1 MAKSIKIGSD
11 YFDMTEFPQNQTTN
25 IIVEMYDYSH
35 YEILFV
41 RDISDM
47 VVDYSYDCTSDDNIH
62 QTASLTLHV
71 ETDDQMWF
79 MKRENKMREWVDE
92 ASGTL
97 RSVSWS
103 KYCYHLVKTYI
114 NDDDPNRELFKIDL
128 GYFIP
133 TSDDYSYSPT
143 DGTIN
148 ISLSGLS
155 ALLTK
160 EKGGSVVTYTETKL
174 VPVLDTEH
182 TSENTANNN
191 TNNNSSNN
199 ENTSEN
205 DNSSTNT
212 TTNQVYKWV
221 KMTLPVTL
229 SIAEGL
235 SIDGDLI
242 YNMAM
247 GAAAQDV
254 TFMNYTAPI
263 PLKWGKVGDGQK
275 LWQLPYDLDFDN
287 DIGRADELQQLM
299 DMAFEGATFWVD
311 EDRVLNMSSKPTKRD
326 GIELYWREYGNL
338 FLSDGSSYN
347 DDGYYNITEVY
358 GKDNN
363 YYAICDWSDLDGG
376 ITHFARK
383 QVISDDTLQTNE
395 ECYARARW
403 ETYKARYGHQT
414 WTVTIAD
421 RYISK
426 FNKPSKIVGKRVEY
440 TTVDGDTN
448 LFFLNKLSYSGN
460 KWTMELSLFRP
471 LYETD
476 MKQYAVQL
484 HTPQIYAHE
493 IIDNKYIRL
502 YVTGEDIENA
512 VVKIYATDPYGVDG
526 ASAGFRTESCL
537 VADNGVDKY
546 VDIEIKGNGTY
557 KFDAALYSPNYLD
570 SGLTSQW
577 YTVTI
582 DLPVPVRPD
591 TNPYPHP
598 IFDEGGHE
606 PYLLDGHMR
615 VLTDGNG
622 NALTI

>member
-1 MAKSIKIGSD
+1 MAKSIKIGSN
-11 YFDMTEFPQNQTTN
+11 YFDMTEFPHPKTSN
-25 IIVEMYDYSH
+25 IIVEMYEYSH
-35 YEILFV
+35 YDIKFI
-41 RDISDM
+41 RDISNM

-62 QTASLTLHV
+62 QTANLTLHV

-79 MKRENKMREWVDE
+79 MKRENKMREWIAED
-92 ASGTL
+92 SNYTL
-97 RSVSWS
+97 RSTSWT
-103 KYCYHLVKTYI
+103 KICYHLVKTYI

-128 GYFIP
+128 GYFVP

-143 DGTIN
+143 DGTLS

-160 EKGGSVVTYTETKL
+160 EKGGSVVAYTETKTTID
-174 VPVLDTEH
+174 PETHEKTEL
-182 TSENTANNN
+182 
-191 TNNNSSNN
+191 
-199 ENTSEN
+199 
-205 DNSSTNT
+205 
-212 TTNQVYKWV
+212 
-221 KMTLPVTL
+221 TLPVTL
-229 SIAEGL
+229 SISEGL

-247 GAAAQDV
+247 GAASQDI

-263 PLKWGKVGDGQK
+263 PLKWGQIGDGQK

-311 EDRVLNMSSKPTKRD
+311 EDRVLNMSSKPTTR
-326 GIELYWREYGNL
+326 GGCELFWSEYGNL
-338 FLSDGSSYN
+338 FLSESSSYN

-363 YYAICDWSDLDGG
+363 CYAICDWSNLDGG
-376 ITHFARK
+376 TTHYARK

-395 ECYARARW
+395 ECMARARW
-403 ETYKARYGHQT
+403 ETYKSRYGHQT

-421 RYISK
+421 RYIKK

-448 LFFLNKLSYSGN
+448 LFFLNKLSYSSN

-476 MKQYAVQL
+476 MRQYAMQL
-484 HTPQIYAHE
+484 HTPEIYSHE
-493 IIDNKYIRL
+493 IIDNKYLRL
-502 YVTGEDIENA
+502 YVTGEDIESA
-512 VVKIYATDPYGVDG
+512 IVKIYATDPYGVDG
-526 ASAGFRTESCL
+526 TSAGFRKESCL

-557 KFDAALYSPNYLD
+557 KFDAALYSPYYLD
-570 SGLTSQW
+570 SGETSQW

-582 DLPVPVRPD
+582 NLPVPVRPD

>member
-1 MAKSIKIGSD
+1 MSIGND
-11 YFDMTEFPQNQTTN
+11 YFKYTEFPQSQTTN
-25 IIVEMYDYSH
+25 IIVEMYEYSH
-35 YEILFV
+35 YDIRFF
-41 RDISDM
+41 RDISNM

-62 QTASLTLHV
+62 QTASITLHV
-71 ETDDQMWF
+71 ETNDQNWF

-92 ASGTL
+92 ASGNL
-97 RSVSWS
+97 CSISWT
-103 KYCYHLVKTYI
+103 KICYHLVKTYI

-128 GYFIP
+128 GYFVP

-143 DGTIN
+143 DGTLTIA
-148 ISLSGLS
+148 LSGLS

-160 EKGGSVVTYTETKL
+160 EKGGSVVAYTETKTTID
-174 VPVLDTEH
+174 PETHKRTEL
-182 TSENTANNN
+182 
-191 TNNNSSNN
+191 
-199 ENTSEN
+199 
-205 DNSSTNT
+205 
-212 TTNQVYKWV
+212 
-221 KMTLPVTL
+221 TLPVTL

-242 YNMAM
+242 YNMVM

-263 PLKWGKVGDGQK
+263 PLKWGQVGNGQK
-275 LWQLPYDLDFDN
+275 LWELPYDLDFDA

-311 EDRVLNMSSKPTKRD
+311 EDRVLNMSSKPTTR
-326 GIELYWREYGNL
+326 GLVELYWREYGKL
-338 FLSDGSSYN
+338 FLSESSSYN

-363 YYAICDWSDLDGG
+363 CYAICDWSNLDGG
-376 ITHFARK
+376 TTHFARK
-383 QVISDDTLQTNE
+383 QIISDDTLQTNE

-414 WTVTIAD
+414 WTVTIQD
-421 RYISK
+421 KYISK

-448 LFFLNKLSYSGN
+448 LFFLNKLSYSSN

-476 MKQYAVQL
+476 LRQYDMQL
-484 HTPQIYAHE
+484 HTPEIYKHE

-502 YVTGEDIENA
+502 YVTGDDIENA
-512 VVKIYATDPYGVDG
+512 LVKIYATDPYGVNG
-526 ASAGFRTESCL
+526 ASAGFRAESCL

-557 KFDAALYSPNYLD
+557 KFDAALYSPYYLD
-570 SGLTSQW
+570 SGLTSAW
-577 YTVTI
+577 YTVTV
-582 DLPVPVRPD
+582 DLPVPERPD

-598 IFDEGGHE
+598 IFDKGGHE

>member
-1 MAKSIKIGSD
+1 MSYLDLVK
-11 YFDMTEFPQNQTTN
+11 FPQSQTAN
-25 IIVEMYDYSH
+25 IIVEMYEYSH
-35 YEILFV
+35 YDVYFL
-41 RDISDM
+41 RDISHM

-71 ETDDQMWF
+71 ETDDQNWF
-79 MKRENKMREWVDE
+79 MKRENKMREWVDGK
-92 ASGTL
+92 SGNIQ
-97 RSVSWS
+97 SVSWT
-103 KYCYHLVKTYI
+103 KICYHLVKTYI
-114 NDDDPNRELFKIDL
+114 NDDDPNRGLFKIDL
-128 GYFIP
+128 GYFVP

-143 DGTIN
+143 EGTIS

-160 EKGGSVVTYTETKL
+160 EKGGSVVTHTETKITIDPETHEK
-174 VPVLDTEH
+174 VE
-182 TSENTANNN
+182 
-191 TNNNSSNN
+191 
-199 ENTSEN
+199 
-205 DNSSTNT
+205 
-212 TTNQVYKWV
+212 
-221 KMTLPVTL
+221 MTLPVVL

-242 YNMAM
+242 YNMVM

-254 TFMNYTAPI
+254 TYMNYTAPI
-263 PLKWGKVGDGQK
+263 PLKWGQTGDGQK
-275 LWQLPYDLDFDN
+275 LWYLPYDLEFDA

-311 EDRVLNMSSKPTKRD
+311 EDRVLNMSSKPTKR
-326 GIELYWREYGNL
+326 GGCELYWRDYGAL
-338 FLSDGSSYN
+338 FLSESSSYN

-363 YYAICDWSDLDGG
+363 YYAKCDWSNLDGG

-383 QVISDDTLQTNE
+383 QIISDDTLQSNE

-414 WTVTIAD
+414 WTVTID
-421 RYISK
+421 DKYIKK
-426 FNKPSKIVGKRVEY
+426 FDKPSKIVGQRVEY

-471 LYETD
+471 LYEVEIEKYEGD
-476 MKQYAVQL
+476 DLPEWKRYENQL
-484 HTPQIYAHE
+484 LQPQIYKHE

-502 YVTGEDIENA
+502 YVTSSDISKA
-512 VVKIYATDPYGVDG
+512 DIIKIYDSSGFKG
-526 ASAGFRTESCL
+526 EGNASDR
-537 VADNGVDKY
+537 Y
-546 VDIEIKGNGTY
+546 VDIKIKGNGTY

-577 YTVTI
+577 YTVAI
-582 DLPVPVRPD
+582 NLPVPEKP

-598 IFDEGGHE
+598 IVDKGGHQ
-606 PYLLDGHMR
+606 PYLLDGRMR
-615 VLTDGNG
+615 VLTDKDG

>member
-1 MAKSIKIGSD
+1 MSKDINIGSN
-11 YFDMTEFPQNQTTN
+11 YFDMTEFPQSQTTN
-25 IIVEMYDYSH
+25 IIVEMYEYSH
-35 YEILFV
+35 YDVKFI
-41 RDISDM
+41 RDISNM
-47 VVDYSYDCTSDDNIH
+47 VIDYSYDCTSDDNIH

-71 ETDDQMWF
+71 ETDNQTWF

-92 ASGTL
+92 ISGNL
-97 RSVSWS
+97 CSVSWT
-103 KYCYHLVKTYI
+103 KFCYHLVKTYI

-128 GYFIP
+128 GYFVP
-133 TSDDYSYSPT
+133 MSDDYSYSPT
-143 DGTIN
+143 DGTIS

-160 EKGGSVVTYTETKL
+160 EKGGGVVAHTETT
-174 VPVLDTEH
+174 VTMNPETHEW
-182 TSENTANNN
+182 E
-191 TNNNSSNN
+191 
-199 ENTSEN
+199 E
-205 DNSSTNT
+205 
-212 TTNQVYKWV
+212 
-221 KMTLPVTL
+221 MTLPVTL

-242 YNMAM
+242 YHMAM
-247 GAAAQDV
+247 GAAAQDI

-263 PLKWGKVGDGQK
+263 PLRWGQMGDGQK

-311 EDRVLNMSSKPTKRD
+311 EDRVLNMSSKPTIR
-326 GIELYWREYGNL
+326 GGVELFWREYGNL
-338 FLSDGSSYN
+338 FLSESSSYN

-363 YYAICDWSDLDGG
+363 CYAICDWAHLDGG
-376 ITHFARK
+376 TTHFARK
-383 QVISDDTLQTNE
+383 QIISDDTLQTNE

-421 RYISK
+421 RYIKK
-426 FNKPSKIVGKRVEY
+426 FNKPSKIVGKRIEY

-448 LFFLNKLSYSGN
+448 LFFLNKLSYSSN

-476 MKQYAVQL
+476 LRQYENQL
-484 HTPQIYAHE
+484 HIPKIYKHE
-493 IIDNKYIRL
+493 IVDNKYIRL

-512 VVKIYATDPYGVDG
+512 IAKIYT
-526 ASAGFRTESCL
+526 SSSGFKAESCI
-537 VADNGVDKY
+537 VAENGIDKF
-546 VDIEIKGNGTY
+546 VDIEIETNGLY
-557 KFDAALYSPNYLD
+557 RFNAALYSPHYLD

-577 YTVTI
+577 YEVTI

-615 VLTDGNG
+615 ALTDGNG

>member
-1 MAKSIKIGSD
+1 MSIGND
-11 YFDMTEFPQNQTTN
+11 YFKYTEFPQSQTTN
-25 IIVEMYDYSH
+25 IIVEMYEYSH
-35 YEILFV
+35 YDVRFF
-41 RDISDM
+41 RDISNM

-62 QTASLTLHV
+62 QTASITLHV
-71 ETDDQMWF
+71 ETNDQNWF

-92 ASGTL
+92 ASGNL
-97 RSVSWS
+97 CSISWT
-103 KYCYHLVKTYI
+103 KICYHLVKTYI

-128 GYFIP
+128 GYFVP
-133 TSDDYSYSPT
+133 TSDDYSYSST
-143 DGTIN
+143 DGTLTIA
-148 ISLSGLS
+148 LSGLS

-160 EKGGSVVTYTETKL
+160 EKGGSVVAYTETKTTID
-174 VPVLDTEH
+174 PETHKRTEL
-182 TSENTANNN
+182 
-191 TNNNSSNN
+191 
-199 ENTSEN
+199 
-205 DNSSTNT
+205 
-212 TTNQVYKWV
+212 
-221 KMTLPVTL
+221 TLPVTL

-242 YNMAM
+242 YNMVM

-263 PLKWGKVGDGQK
+263 PLKWGQVGDGQK
-275 LWQLPYDLDFDN
+275 LWELPYDLDFDA
-287 DIGRADELQQLM
+287 DVGRADELQQLM

-311 EDRVLNMSSKPTKRD
+311 EDRVLNMSSKPTTR
-326 GIELYWREYGNL
+326 GLVELYWREYGKL
-338 FLSDGSSYN
+338 FLSESSSYN

-363 YYAICDWSDLDGG
+363 SYAICDWSNLDGG
-376 ITHFARK
+376 TTHFARK
-383 QVISDDTLQTNE
+383 QIISDDTLQTNE

-414 WTVTIAD
+414 WTVTIED
-421 RYISK
+421 KYISK
-426 FNKPSKIVGKRVEY
+426 FNKPSKLVGKRVEY

-448 LFFLNKLSYSGN
+448 LFFLNKLSYSSN

-476 MKQYAVQL
+476 LRQYDMQL
-484 HTPQIYAHE
+484 HTPEIYKHE

-502 YVTGEDIENA
+502 YVTGDDIENA
-512 VVKIYATDPYGVDG
+512 IVKIYATDPYGVNG
-526 ASAGFRTESCL
+526 ASAGFRAESCL
-537 VADNGVDKY
+537 VAENGVDKY

-557 KFDAALYSPNYLD
+557 KFDAALYSPYYLD
-570 SGLTSQW
+570 SGLTSAW

-582 DLPVPVRPD
+582 DLPVPERPD

-598 IFDEGGHE
+598 IFDEGGHK
-606 PYLLDGHMR
+606 PYLLDGRMR

>member
-11 YFDMTEFPQNQTTN
+11 YFNMTEFPQAQTTN
-25 IIVEMYDYSH
+25 IIVELYEYSH
-35 YEILFV
+35 YDIKFV
-41 RDISDM
+41 RDISKM

-62 QTASLTLHV
+62 QTANLTLHV
-71 ETDDQMWF
+71 ETDDQNWF

-92 ASGTL
+92 SSGNL
-97 RSVSWS
+97 RSTSWT
-103 KYCYHLVKTYI
+103 KICYHLVKTYT
-114 NDDDPNRELFKIDL
+114 NDNTGEVNKLEL
-128 GYFIP
+128 GYFVP

-143 DGTIN
+143 DGTLS

-160 EKGGSVVTYTETKL
+160 EKGGGVVTHTETT
-174 VPVLDTEH
+174 VTMNPETHE
-182 TSENTANNN
+182 
-191 TNNNSSNN
+191 
-199 ENTSEN
+199 
-205 DNSSTNT
+205 
-212 TTNQVYKWV
+212 WV
-221 KMTLPVTL
+221 EMTLPVAL
-229 SIAEGL
+229 SISEGL
-235 SIDGDLI
+235 TIDGDLI
-242 YNMAM
+242 YNIAM
-247 GAAAQDV
+247 GAASQDI

-263 PLKWGKVGDGQK
+263 PLKWGQMGDGQK

-299 DMAFEGATFWVD
+299 DMSFEGGTFWVD
-311 EDRVLNMSSKPTKRD
+311 EDRVLNMSSKPTTR
-326 GIELYWREYGNL
+326 GGVELFWREYGNL
-338 FLSDGSSYN
+338 FLSENSSYN

-363 YYAICDWSDLDGG
+363 CYAICDWSHFDGG
-376 ITHFARK
+376 TTHYARK
-383 QVISDDTLQTNE
+383 QVISDDTLQSNE
-395 ECYARARW
+395 ECMARARW

-421 RYISK
+421 RYIKK
-426 FNKPSKIVGKRVEY
+426 FNKPSKIVGKRIEY

-484 HTPQIYAHE
+484 HTPEIYNHE
-493 IIDNKYIRL
+493 IIQNKYIRL

-512 VVKIYATDPYGVDG
+512 LVKIYATDPYDVNG

-582 DLPVPVRPD
+582 DLPVPVKPD
-591 TNPYPHP
+591 LNPYPHP

-606 PYLLDGHMR
+606 PYLLDGRMR

>member
-11 YFDMTEFPQNQTTN
+11 YFNMTEFPQAQTTN
-25 IIVEMYDYSH
+25 IIVELYEYSH
-35 YEILFV
+35 YDIKFI
-41 RDISDM
+41 RDISKM
-47 VVDYSYDCTSDDNIH
+47 IVDYSYDCTSDDNIH

-71 ETDDQMWF
+71 ETDDQNWF

-92 ASGTL
+92 SSGNL
-97 RSVSWS
+97 RSTSWT
-103 KYCYHLVKTYI
+103 KICYHLVKTYT
-114 NDDDPNRELFKIDL
+114 NNNTGEFKKLEL
-128 GYFIP
+128 GYFVP

-143 DGTIN
+143 DGTIS

-160 EKGGSVVTYTETKL
+160 EKGGGVVTYTETKITID
-174 VPVLDTEH
+174 PETHE
-182 TSENTANNN
+182 
-191 TNNNSSNN
+191 
-199 ENTSEN
+199 
-205 DNSSTNT
+205 
-212 TTNQVYKWV
+212 QVE
-221 KMTLPVTL
+221 MTLPVTL

-247 GAAAQDV
+247 GAASQDI
-254 TFMNYTAPI
+254 TYMNYTAPI
-263 PLKWGKVGDGQK
+263 PLKWGQTGDGQK
-275 LWQLPYDLDFDN
+275 LWQLPYDLEFDN

-311 EDRVLNMSSKPTKRD
+311 EDRVLNMSSKPTTR
-326 GIELYWREYGNL
+326 GGVELYWREYGNL
-338 FLSDGSSYN
+338 FLSESSSYS
-347 DDGYYNITEVY
+347 DDNYYNITEVY

-363 YYAICDWSDLDGG
+363 CYAICDWSNLDGG

-383 QVISDDTLQTNE
+383 QIISDDTLQTNE

-448 LFFLNKLSYSGN
+448 LFFLNKLSYSSN

-484 HTPQIYAHE
+484 HTPKIYNHE
-493 IIDNKYIRL
+493 IIQNKYIRL

-577 YTVTI
+577 YTVAI

-591 TNPYPHP
+591 LNPYPHP

-606 PYLLDGHMR
+606 PYLLDGRMR
-615 VLTDGNG
+615 VLTDKDG

>member
-11 YFDMTEFPQNQTTN
+11 YFDMTEFPQAQTSN
-25 IIVEMYDYSH
+25 IIVELYEYSH
-35 YEILFV
+35 YDIKFI
-41 RDISDM
+41 RDISKM

-71 ETDDQMWF
+71 ETDDQNWF

-92 ASGTL
+92 TSGNL
-97 RSVSWS
+97 RSISWT
-103 KYCYHLVKTYI
+103 KICYHLVKTYT
-114 NDDDPNRELFKIDL
+114 NNNTGEFKKLEL
-128 GYFIP
+128 GYFVP

-143 DGTIN
+143 DGTIS

-160 EKGGSVVTYTETKL
+160 EKGGGVVTYTETK
-174 VPVLDTEH
+174 
-182 TSENTANNN
+182 
-191 TNNNSSNN
+191 
-199 ENTSEN
+199 
-205 DNSSTNT
+205 T
-212 TTNQVYKWV
+212 TIDPETHERVE
-221 KMTLPVTL
+221 MTLPVTL

-247 GAAAQDV
+247 GAASQDI
-254 TFMNYTAPI
+254 TYMNYTAPI
-263 PLKWGKVGDGQK
+263 PLKWGQTGDGQK

-311 EDRVLNMSSKPTKRD
+311 EDRVLNMSSKPTTR
-326 GIELYWREYGNL
+326 GGVELYWREYGNL
-338 FLSDGSSYN
+338 FLSESSSYN
-347 DDGYYNITEVY
+347 DDGYYNIAEVY

-363 YYAICDWSDLDGG
+363 YYAICDWSHLDGG
-376 ITHFARK
+376 TTHYARK
-383 QVISDDTLQTNE
+383 QIIYDNTLQSNE

-403 ETYKARYGHQT
+403 ECYKSRYGHQT
-414 WTVTIAD
+414 WTVTIDD

-526 ASAGFRTESCL
+526 ASSGFRTESCL
-537 VADNGVDKY
+537 VADDGVDKY

-557 KFDAALYSPNYLD
+557 KFDAALYSPYYLD
-570 SGLTSQW
+570 SGETSAW

-606 PYLLDGHMR
+606 PYLLDGRMR

>member
-1 MAKSIKIGSD
+1 MSIGND
-11 YFDMTEFPQNQTTN
+11 YFKYTEFPQSQTTN
-25 IIVEMYDYSH
+25 IIVEMYEYSH
-35 YEILFV
+35 YDVRFF
-41 RDISDM
+41 RDISNM

-62 QTASLTLHV
+62 QTASITLHV
-71 ETDDQMWF
+71 ETNDQNWF

-92 ASGTL
+92 ASGNL
-97 RSVSWS
+97 CSISWT
-103 KYCYHLVKTYI
+103 KICYHLVKTYI

-128 GYFIP
+128 GYFVP

-143 DGTIN
+143 DGTLTIA
-148 ISLSGLS
+148 LSGLS

-160 EKGGSVVTYTETKL
+160 EKGGGVVAYTETKTTID
-174 VPVLDTEH
+174 PETHKRTEL
-182 TSENTANNN
+182 
-191 TNNNSSNN
+191 
-199 ENTSEN
+199 
-205 DNSSTNT
+205 
-212 TTNQVYKWV
+212 
-221 KMTLPVTL
+221 TLPVTL

-242 YNMAM
+242 YNMVM
-247 GAAAQDV
+247 GAAAQEV

-263 PLKWGKVGDGQK
+263 PLKWGQVGNGQK
-275 LWQLPYDLDFDN
+275 LWELPYDLDFDA

-311 EDRVLNMSSKPTKRD
+311 EDRVLNMSSKPTTR
-326 GIELYWREYGNL
+326 GLVELYWREYGKL
-338 FLSDGSSYN
+338 FLSENSSYN

-363 YYAICDWSDLDGG
+363 CYAICDWSNLDGG
-376 ITHFARK
+376 TTHFARK
-383 QVISDDTLQTNE
+383 QIISDDTLQTNE

-421 RYISK
+421 RYIPK

-448 LFFLNKLSYSGN
+448 LFFLNKLSYSSN

-476 MKQYAVQL
+476 LRQYDMQL
-484 HTPQIYAHE
+484 HTPEIYKHE

-502 YVTGEDIENA
+502 YVTGDDIENA
-512 VVKIYATDPYGVDG
+512 IVKIYATDPYGVNG
-526 ASAGFRTESCL
+526 ASAGFRAESCL
-537 VADNGVDKY
+537 VAENGVDKY

-557 KFDAALYSPNYLD
+557 KFDAALYSPYYLD
-570 SGLTSQW
+570 SGLTSAW

-582 DLPVPVRPD
+582 DLPVPERPD

-598 IFDEGGHE
+598 IFDEGGHK

>member
-1 MAKSIKIGSD
+1 MSIGND
-11 YFDMTEFPQNQTTN
+11 YFKYTEFPQSQTTN
-25 IIVEMYDYSH
+25 IIVEMYEYSH
-35 YEILFV
+35 YDVRFF
-41 RDISDM
+41 RDISNM

-62 QTASLTLHV
+62 QTASITLHV
-71 ETDDQMWF
+71 ETNDQNWF

-92 ASGTL
+92 VSGNL
-97 RSVSWS
+97 CSISWT
-103 KYCYHLVKTYI
+103 KICYHLVKTYI

-128 GYFIP
+128 GYFVP

-143 DGTIN
+143 DGTLTIA
-148 ISLSGLS
+148 LSGLS

-160 EKGGSVVTYTETKL
+160 EKGGSVVAYTETKTTID
-174 VPVLDTEH
+174 PETHKRTEL
-182 TSENTANNN
+182 
-191 TNNNSSNN
+191 
-199 ENTSEN
+199 
-205 DNSSTNT
+205 
-212 TTNQVYKWV
+212 
-221 KMTLPVTL
+221 TLPVTL

-242 YNMAM
+242 YNMVM

-263 PLKWGKVGDGQK
+263 PLKWGQVGNGQK
-275 LWQLPYDLDFDN
+275 LWELPYDLDFDA

-311 EDRVLNMSSKPTKRD
+311 EDRVLNMSSKPTTR
-326 GIELYWREYGNL
+326 GLVELYWREYGKL
-338 FLSDGSSYN
+338 FLSESSSYN

-363 YYAICDWSDLDGG
+363 CYAICDWSNLDGG
-376 ITHFARK
+376 TTHFARK
-383 QVISDDTLQTNE
+383 QIISDDTLQTNE

-414 WTVTIAD
+414 WTVTIQD
-421 RYISK
+421 KYISK

-448 LFFLNKLSYSGN
+448 LFFLNKLSYSSN

-476 MKQYAVQL
+476 LRQYDMQL
-484 HTPQIYAHE
+484 HTPEIYKHE

-502 YVTGEDIENA
+502 YVTGDDIEKA
-512 VVKIYATDPYGVDG
+512 IVKIYATDPYGVNG
-526 ASAGFRTESCL
+526 ASAGFRAESCL
-537 VADNGVDKY
+537 VAENGVDKY

-557 KFDAALYSPNYLD
+557 KFDAALYSPYYLD
-570 SGLTSQW
+570 SGLTSAW
-577 YTVTI
+577 YSVTI
-582 DLPVPVRPD
+582 DLPVPERPD

-598 IFDEGGHE
+598 IFDEGGHK

>member
-11 YFDMTEFPQNQTTN
+11 YFDMTEFPQAQTTN
-25 IIVEMYDYSH
+25 IIVELYEYSH
-35 YEILFV
+35 YDIKFV
-41 RDISDM
+41 KDISDM

-71 ETDDQMWF
+71 ETDDQNWF

-92 ASGTL
+92 SSGNL
-97 RSVSWS
+97 RSTSWT
-103 KYCYHLVKTYI
+103 KICYHLVKTYT
-114 NDDDPNRELFKIDL
+114 NNNTGEFKKLEL
-128 GYFIP
+128 GYFVP

-143 DGTIN
+143 DGTIS

-160 EKGGSVVTYTETKL
+160 EKGGGVVTYTETKITID
-174 VPVLDTEH
+174 PETHE
-182 TSENTANNN
+182 
-191 TNNNSSNN
+191 
-199 ENTSEN
+199 
-205 DNSSTNT
+205 
-212 TTNQVYKWV
+212 QVE
-221 KMTLPVTL
+221 MTLPVTL

-247 GAAAQDV
+247 GAASQDI

-263 PLKWGKVGDGQK
+263 PLKWGQTGDGQK
-275 LWQLPYDLDFDN
+275 LWQLPYDLEFDN

-311 EDRVLNMSSKPTKRD
+311 EDRVLNMSSKPTTR
-326 GIELYWREYGNL
+326 GGVELYWREYGNL
-338 FLSDGSSYN
+338 FLSESSGYN

-363 YYAICDWSDLDGG
+363 YYAICDWSHFDGG
-376 ITHFARK
+376 TTHYARK
-383 QVISDDTLQTNE
+383 QIISDDTLQSNK

-570 SGLTSQW
+570 SGFTSQW

-591 TNPYPHP
+591 LNPYPHP

-615 VLTDGNG
+615 VLTDKDGNV
-622 NALTI
+622 LTI

>member
-1 MAKSIKIGSD
+1 MSIGNN
-11 YFDMTEFPQNQTTN
+11 YFKYTEFPQSQTTN
-25 IIVEMYDYSH
+25 IIVELYEYSH
-35 YEILFV
+35 YDVYFL
-41 RDISDM
+41 RDISHM

-71 ETDDQMWF
+71 ETDDQNWF

-92 ASGTL
+92 ASGNL
-97 RSVSWS
+97 CSISWT
-103 KYCYHLVKTYI
+103 KICYHLVKTYI

-128 GYFIP
+128 GYFVP

-143 DGTIN
+143 DGTLN

-160 EKGGSVVTYTETKL
+160 EKGGSVVTYTETKKTIDPETHKEIEL
-174 VPVLDTEH
+174 
-182 TSENTANNN
+182 
-191 TNNNSSNN
+191 
-199 ENTSEN
+199 
-205 DNSSTNT
+205 
-212 TTNQVYKWV
+212 
-221 KMTLPVTL
+221 TLPVTL

-247 GAAAQDV
+247 GAAAQDI

-263 PLKWGKVGDGQK
+263 PLKWGQTGDGQK

-311 EDRVLNMSSKPTKRD
+311 EDRVLNMSSKPTTR
-326 GIELYWREYGNL
+326 GGVELYWREYGNL
-338 FLSDGSSYN
+338 FLSESSSYS
-347 DDGYYNITEVY
+347 DDNYYNITEVY

-363 YYAICDWSDLDGG
+363 CYAICDWSNLDGG
-376 ITHFARK
+376 TTHFARK

-414 WTVTIAD
+414 WTVTIED
-421 RYISK
+421 RYIKK

-484 HTPQIYAHE
+484 HTPEIYAHE

-502 YVTGEDIENA
+502 YVTGEDIESA
-512 VVKIYATDPYGVDG
+512 IVKIYATDPYGVDG
-526 ASAGFRTESCL
+526 ASAGFRTESCF

-582 DLPVPVRPD
+582 NLSVPEKP

-598 IFDEGGHE
+598 IVDKGGHQ
-606 PYLLDGHMR
+606 PYLLDGRMR
-615 VLTDGNG
+615 VLTDKDG

>member
-11 YFDMTEFPQNQTTN
+11 YFDMTEFPQAQTTN
-25 IIVEMYDYSH
+25 IIVELYEYSH
-35 YEILFV
+35 YDIKFV
-41 RDISDM
+41 KDISDM

-71 ETDDQMWF
+71 ETDDQNWF

-92 ASGTL
+92 SSGNL
-97 RSVSWS
+97 RSTSWT
-103 KYCYHLVKTYI
+103 KICYHLVKTYT
-114 NDDDPNRELFKIDL
+114 NDNTGEIKKLEL
-128 GYFIP
+128 GYFVP
-133 TSDDYSYSPT
+133 TSDDYNYSPT
-143 DGTIN
+143 DGTIS

-160 EKGGSVVTYTETKL
+160 EKGGGVVTYTETKITID
-174 VPVLDTEH
+174 PETHE
-182 TSENTANNN
+182 
-191 TNNNSSNN
+191 
-199 ENTSEN
+199 
-205 DNSSTNT
+205 
-212 TTNQVYKWV
+212 QVE
-221 KMTLPVTL
+221 MTLPVTL

-247 GAAAQDV
+247 GAASQDI

-263 PLKWGKVGDGQK
+263 PLKWGQTGDGQK
-275 LWQLPYDLDFDN
+275 LWQLPYDLEFDN

-311 EDRVLNMSSKPTKRD
+311 EDRVLNMSSKPTTR
-326 GIELYWREYGNL
+326 GGVELYWREYGNL
-338 FLSDGSSYN
+338 FLSESSGYN

-363 YYAICDWSDLDGG
+363 CYAICDWSHFDGG
-376 ITHFARK
+376 TTHFARK
-383 QVISDDTLQTNE
+383 QIISDDTLQTNE

-403 ETYKARYGHQT
+403 ETYKARYGHQI
-414 WTVTIAD
+414 WTVTIED
-421 RYISK
+421 RYIKK

-577 YTVTI
+577 YTVAI

-591 TNPYPHP
+591 LNPYPHP

>member
-1 MAKSIKIGSD
+1 MAKTMKIGSD
-11 YFDMTEFPQNQTTN
+11 YFDMTEFPQAQTTN
-25 IIVEMYDYSH
+25 IIVELYEYSH
-35 YEILFV
+35 YDIKFV

-71 ETDDQMWF
+71 ETDDQNWF

-92 ASGTL
+92 TSGNLCST
-97 RSVSWS
+97 SWT
-103 KYCYHLVKTYI
+103 KICYHLVKTYT
-114 NDDDPNRELFKIDL
+114 NDNTGEIKKLEL
-128 GYFIP
+128 GYFVP

-143 DGTIN
+143 DGTIS

-160 EKGGSVVTYTETKL
+160 EKGGGVVTYTETK
-174 VPVLDTEH
+174 
-182 TSENTANNN
+182 
-191 TNNNSSNN
+191 
-199 ENTSEN
+199 
-205 DNSSTNT
+205 T
-212 TTNQVYKWV
+212 TIDPETHERVE
-221 KMTLPVTL
+221 MTLPVTL

-247 GAAAQDV
+247 GAAAQDI

-263 PLKWGKVGDGQK
+263 PLKWGQTGDGQK

-311 EDRVLNMSSKPTKRD
+311 EDRVLNMSSKPTTR
-326 GIELYWREYGNL
+326 GGVELYWREYGNL
-338 FLSDGSSYN
+338 FLSESSSYS
-347 DDGYYNITEVY
+347 DDNYYNITEVY

-363 YYAICDWSDLDGG
+363 CYAICDWSNLDGG

-383 QVISDDTLQTNE
+383 QIISDDTLQSNE

-414 WTVTIAD
+414 WTVTIED
-421 RYISK
+421 RYIKK

-484 HTPQIYAHE
+484 HTPEIYAHE

-512 VVKIYATDPYGVDG
+512 IVKIYATDPYGVDG
-526 ASAGFRTESCL
+526 ASSGFRTESCF

-557 KFDAALYSPNYLD
+557 KFDAALYSPYYLD
-570 SGLTSQW
+570 SGETSAW

-582 DLPVPVRPD
+582 NLPVPVRPD

-598 IFDEGGHE
+598 IFDEGGHK

-615 VLTDGNG
+615 VLTDKDG

>member
-1 MAKSIKIGSD
+1 MSIGNN
-11 YFDMTEFPQNQTTN
+11 YFKYTEFPQSQTTN
-25 IIVEMYDYSH
+25 IIVEMYEYSH
-35 YEILFV
+35 YDVRFF
-41 RDISDM
+41 RDISNM

-62 QTASLTLHV
+62 QTASITLHV
-71 ETDDQMWF
+71 ETNDQNWF

-92 ASGTL
+92 ASGNL
-97 RSVSWS
+97 CSISWT
-103 KYCYHLVKTYI
+103 KICYHLVKTYI

-128 GYFIP
+128 GYFVP

-143 DGTIN
+143 DGTLTIA
-148 ISLSGLS
+148 LSGLS

-160 EKGGSVVTYTETKL
+160 EKGGSVVTYTETKTTID
-174 VPVLDTEH
+174 PETHKRTEL
-182 TSENTANNN
+182 
-191 TNNNSSNN
+191 
-199 ENTSEN
+199 
-205 DNSSTNT
+205 
-212 TTNQVYKWV
+212 
-221 KMTLPVTL
+221 TLPVTL

-242 YNMAM
+242 YNMVM

-263 PLKWGKVGDGQK
+263 PLKWGQVGNGQK
-275 LWQLPYDLDFDN
+275 LWELPYDLDFDA
-287 DIGRADELQQLM
+287 DVGRADELQQLM

-311 EDRVLNMSSKPTKRD
+311 EDRVLNMSSKPTTR
-326 GIELYWREYGNL
+326 GLVELYWREYGKL
-338 FLSDGSSYN
+338 FLSENSSYN

-363 YYAICDWSDLDGG
+363 CYAICDWSNLDGG
-376 ITHFARK
+376 TTHFARK
-383 QVISDDTLQTNE
+383 QVISDDTLQTNK

-414 WTVTIAD
+414 WTVTIED
-421 RYISK
+421 RYIKK

-448 LFFLNKLSYSGN
+448 LFFLNKLSYSSN

-476 MKQYAVQL
+476 LRQYDMQL
-484 HTPQIYAHE
+484 HTPEIYKHE

-502 YVTGEDIENA
+502 YVTGDDIEKSI
-512 VVKIYATDPYGVDG
+512 VKIYATDPYGVNG
-526 ASAGFRTESCL
+526 ASAGFRAESCL
-537 VADNGVDKY
+537 VAENGVDKY

-557 KFDAALYSPNYLD
+557 KFDAALYSPYYLD
-570 SGLTSQW
+570 SGLTSAW

-582 DLPVPVRPD
+582 DLPVPERPD

-598 IFDEGGHE
+598 IFDKGGHE
-606 PYLLDGHMR
+606 PYLMDGRMR
-615 VLTDGNG
+615 VLTDKDGNV
-622 NALTI
+622 LTI

>member
-1 MAKSIKIGSD
+1 MAKSIKIGSN
-11 YFDMTEFPQNQTTN
+11 YFDMTEFSQAQTTN
-25 IIVEMYDYSH
+25 IIVELYEYSH
-35 YEILFV
+35 YDIRFI
-41 RDISDM
+41 RDISKM

-71 ETDDQMWF
+71 ETDDQNWF

-92 ASGTL
+92 TSGNL
-97 RSVSWS
+97 RSTSWT
-103 KYCYHLVKTYI
+103 KICYHLVKTYT
-114 NDDDPNRELFKIDL
+114 NNNTGEFKKLEL
-128 GYFIP
+128 GYFVP
-133 TSDDYSYSPT
+133 TSDDYSYSPI
-143 DGTIN
+143 DGTIS

-160 EKGGSVVTYTETKL
+160 EKGGGVVTYTETK
-174 VPVLDTEH
+174 
-182 TSENTANNN
+182 
-191 TNNNSSNN
+191 
-199 ENTSEN
+199 
-205 DNSSTNT
+205 T
-212 TTNQVYKWV
+212 TIDPETHEQVE
-221 KMTLPVTL
+221 MTLPVTL

-247 GAAAQDV
+247 GAAAQDI

-263 PLKWGKVGDGQK
+263 PLKWGQTGDGQK

-311 EDRVLNMSSKPTKRD
+311 EDRVLNMSSKPTTR
-326 GIELYWREYGNL
+326 GGVELYWREYGNL
-338 FLSDGSSYN
+338 FLSESSSYS
-347 DDGYYNITEVY
+347 DDNYYNITEVY

-363 YYAICDWSDLDGG
+363 CYAICDWSNLDGG

-383 QVISDDTLQTNE
+383 QIISDDTLQSNE

-448 LFFLNKLSYSGN
+448 LFLLNKLSYSGN

-484 HTPQIYAHE
+484 HTPEIYSHE

-512 VVKIYATDPYGVDG
+512 IVKIYATDPYGVDG

-557 KFDAALYSPNYLD
+557 KFDAALYSPYYLD
-570 SGLTSQW
+570 SGETSAW

-606 PYLLDGHMR
+606 PYLLDGRMR
-615 VLTDGNG
+615 VLTDKNG

>member
-1 MAKSIKIGSD
+1 MAKSGKIGSD
-11 YFDMTEFPQNQTTN
+11 YFDMTEFPQGQTGN
-25 IIVEMYDYSH
+25 IIVELYEYSH
-35 YEILFV
+35 YDIKFV
-41 RDISDM
+41 RDISKM

-71 ETDDQMWF
+71 ETDDQNWF

-92 ASGTL
+92 SSGNL
-97 RSVSWS
+97 RSTSWT
-103 KYCYHLVKTYI
+103 KICYHLIKTYT
-114 NDDDPNRELFKIDL
+114 NDNTGEVNKLEL
-128 GYFIP
+128 GYFVPI
-133 TSDDYSYSPT
+133 SDDYSYSPT
-143 DGTIN
+143 DGTLS

-160 EKGGSVVTYTETKL
+160 EKGGGVVTHTETT
-174 VPVLDTEH
+174 VTMNPETHEW
-182 TSENTANNN
+182 E
-191 TNNNSSNN
+191 
-199 ENTSEN
+199 E
-205 DNSSTNT
+205 
-212 TTNQVYKWV
+212 
-221 KMTLPVTL
+221 MTLPVTL

-235 SIDGDLI
+235 SIDSDLI

-247 GAAAQDV
+247 GAAAQDI
-254 TFMNYTAPI
+254 TFMNYTSPI
-263 PLKWGKVGDGQK
+263 PLKWGQVGDGQK

-311 EDRVLNMSSKPTKRD
+311 EDRVLNMSSKPTTR
-326 GIELYWREYGNL
+326 GGCELYWREYGKL
-338 FLSDGSSYN
+338 FLSESSSYN

-363 YYAICDWSDLDGG
+363 YYAICDWSHFDGG
-376 ITHFARK
+376 TTHYARK

-395 ECYARARW
+395 ECMARARW
-403 ETYKARYGHQT
+403 ETYKSRYGHQT

-421 RYISK
+421 RYIRK
-426 FNKPSKIVGKRVEY
+426 FNKPSKIVGKRIEY

-476 MKQYAVQL
+476 MRQYAMQL
-484 HTPQIYAHE
+484 HTPEIYSHE

-502 YVTGEDIENA
+502 YVTGEDIESA
-512 VVKIYATDPYGVDG
+512 IIKIYATDPYGVDG
-526 ASAGFRTESCL
+526 ASAGFRAESCL
-537 VADNGVDKY
+537 VAENGVDKY

-577 YTVTI
+577 YMVTI
-582 DLPVPVRPD
+582 DLPVPVKPD
-591 TNPYPHP
+591 LNPYPHP
-598 IFDEGGHE
+598 IFDKGGHE
-606 PYLLDGHMR
+606 PYLLDGRMR

-622 NALTI
+622 NILTL

>member
-11 YFDMTEFPQNQTTN
+11 YFDMTEFPHGQTTN
-25 IIVEMYDYSH
+25 IIVELYEYSH
-35 YEILFV
+35 YDIKFV
-41 RDISDM
+41 RDISKM

-71 ETDDQMWF
+71 ETDDQNWF

-92 ASGTL
+92 SSGNL
-97 RSVSWS
+97 RSTSWT
-103 KYCYHLVKTYI
+103 KICYHLVKTYT
-114 NDDDPNRELFKIDL
+114 DDNTGEVNKLEL
-128 GYFIP
+128 GYFVP

-143 DGTIN
+143 DGTIS

-160 EKGGSVVTYTETKL
+160 EKGGGVVTYTETKITID
-174 VPVLDTEH
+174 PETHE
-182 TSENTANNN
+182 
-191 TNNNSSNN
+191 
-199 ENTSEN
+199 
-205 DNSSTNT
+205 
-212 TTNQVYKWV
+212 QVE
-221 KMTLPVTL
+221 MTLPVTL

-247 GAAAQDV
+247 GAAAQDI

-263 PLKWGKVGDGQK
+263 PLKWGQTGDGQK

-299 DMAFEGATFWVD
+299 DMAFEGGTFWVD
-311 EDRVLNMSSKPTKRD
+311 EDRVLNMSSKPTTR
-326 GIELYWREYGNL
+326 GGVELYWREYGKL
-338 FLSDGSSYN
+338 FLSESSSYN

-363 YYAICDWSDLDGG
+363 YYAICDWSHFDGG
-376 ITHFARK
+376 TTHYARK
-383 QVISDDTLQTNE
+383 QIISDDTLQSNE

-421 RYISK
+421 RYIRK

-484 HTPQIYAHE
+484 HTPEIYSHE

-502 YVTGEDIENA
+502 YVTGEDIESA
-512 VVKIYATDPYGVDG
+512 IVKIYATDPYGVDG
-526 ASAGFRTESCL
+526 ASAGFRAESCL

-591 TNPYPHP
+591 LNPYPHP

-606 PYLLDGHMR
+606 PYLLDGRMR

-622 NALTI
+622 NILTI

>member
-11 YFDMTEFPQNQTTN
+11 YFDMTEFPHGQTTN
-25 IIVEMYDYSH
+25 IIVELYEYSH
-35 YEILFV
+35 YDVKFI
-41 RDISDM
+41 RDISKM

-71 ETDDQMWF
+71 ETDDQNWF

-92 ASGTL
+92 TSGNL
-97 RSVSWS
+97 RSTSWT
-103 KYCYHLVKTYI
+103 KICYHLVKTYI

-143 DGTIN
+143 DGTIS

-160 EKGGSVVTYTETKL
+160 EKGGGVVTYTETKPTIDPETHKK
-174 VPVLDTEH
+174 VE
-182 TSENTANNN
+182 
-191 TNNNSSNN
+191 
-199 ENTSEN
+199 
-205 DNSSTNT
+205 
-212 TTNQVYKWV
+212 
-221 KMTLPVTL
+221 MTLPVTL

-247 GAAAQDV
+247 GAASQDI

-263 PLKWGKVGDGQK
+263 PLKWGQTGDGQK

-311 EDRVLNMSSKPTKRD
+311 EDRVLNMSSKPTTR
-326 GIELYWREYGNL
+326 GGVELYWREYGNL
-338 FLSDGSSYN
+338 FLSESSSYS
-347 DDGYYNITEVY
+347 DDNYYNITEVY

-363 YYAICDWSDLDGG
+363 CYAICDWSNLDGG
-376 ITHFARK
+376 TTHFARK
-383 QVISDDTLQTNE
+383 QVISDDTLHSNE

-476 MKQYAVQL
+476 MKQYDMQL
-484 HTPQIYAHE
+484 HTPEIYSHE
-493 IIDNKYIRL
+493 IINNKYIRL

-512 VVKIYATDPYGVDG
+512 IVKIYATDP
-526 ASAGFRTESCL
+526 
-537 VADNGVDKY
+537 
-546 VDIEIKGNGTY
+546 
-557 KFDAALYSPNYLD
+557 
-570 SGLTSQW
+570 
-577 YTVTI
+577 
-582 DLPVPVRPD
+582 
-591 TNPYPHP
+591 
-598 IFDEGGHE
+598 
-606 PYLLDGHMR
+606 
-615 VLTDGNG
+615 
-622 NALTI
+622 

>member
-11 YFDMTEFPQNQTTN
+11 YFDMTEFPHGQTTN
-25 IIVEMYDYSH
+25 IIVELYEYSH
-35 YEILFV
+35 YDVKFI
-41 RDISDM
+41 RDISKM

-71 ETDDQMWF
+71 ETDDQNWF

-92 ASGTL
+92 TSGNL
-97 RSVSWS
+97 RSTSWT
-103 KYCYHLVKTYI
+103 KICYHLVKTYI

-143 DGTIN
+143 DGTIS

-160 EKGGSVVTYTETKL
+160 EKGGGVVTYTETK
-174 VPVLDTEH
+174 
-182 TSENTANNN
+182 
-191 TNNNSSNN
+191 
-199 ENTSEN
+199 
-205 DNSSTNT
+205 T
-212 TTNQVYKWV
+212 TIDPETHKKVE
-221 KMTLPVTL
+221 MTLPVTL

-247 GAAAQDV
+247 GAASQDI

-263 PLKWGKVGDGQK
+263 PLKWGQTGDGQK

-311 EDRVLNMSSKPTKRD
+311 EDRVLNMSSKPTTR
-326 GIELYWREYGNL
+326 GGVELYWREYGNL
-338 FLSDGSSYN
+338 FLSESSSYS
-347 DDGYYNITEVY
+347 DDNYYNITEVY

-363 YYAICDWSDLDGG
+363 CYAICDWSNLDGG

-383 QVISDDTLQTNE
+383 QIISDDTLQTNE

-414 WTVTIAD
+414 WTVTIDD
-421 RYISK
+421 RYIKK

-460 KWTMELSLFRP
+460 K
-471 LYETD
+471 
-476 MKQYAVQL
+476 
-484 HTPQIYAHE
+484 
-493 IIDNKYIRL
+493 
-502 YVTGEDIENA
+502 
-512 VVKIYATDPYGVDG
+512 
-526 ASAGFRTESCL
+526 
-537 VADNGVDKY
+537 
-546 VDIEIKGNGTY
+546 
-557 KFDAALYSPNYLD
+557 
-570 SGLTSQW
+570 
-577 YTVTI
+577 
-582 DLPVPVRPD
+582 
-591 TNPYPHP
+591 
-598 IFDEGGHE
+598 
-606 PYLLDGHMR
+606 
-615 VLTDGNG
+615 
-622 NALTI
+622 

>member
-1 MAKSIKIGSD
+1 MAKTMKIGSD
-11 YFDMTEFPQNQTTN
+11 YFDMTEFPQAQTTN
-25 IIVEMYDYSH
+25 IIVELYEYSH
-35 YEILFV
+35 YDIKFV
-41 RDISDM
+41 RDISKM

-71 ETDDQMWF
+71 ETDDQNWF

-92 ASGTL
+92 TSGNLCST
-97 RSVSWS
+97 SWT
-103 KYCYHLVKTYI
+103 KICYHLVKTYT
-114 NDDDPNRELFKIDL
+114 NDNTGELFKIDL
-128 GYFIP
+128 GYFVP

-143 DGTIN
+143 DGTLN

-160 EKGGSVVTYTETKL
+160 EKGGGVVTYTETK
-174 VPVLDTEH
+174 
-182 TSENTANNN
+182 
-191 TNNNSSNN
+191 
-199 ENTSEN
+199 
-205 DNSSTNT
+205 T
-212 TTNQVYKWV
+212 TIDPETHKKVE
-221 KMTLPVTL
+221 MTLPVTL

-247 GAAAQDV
+247 GAASQDI

-263 PLKWGKVGDGQK
+263 PLKWGQTGDGQK

-311 EDRVLNMSSKPTKRD
+311 EDRVLNMSSKPTTR
-326 GIELYWREYGNL
+326 GGVELYWREYGNL
-338 FLSDGSSYN
+338 FLSESSSYS
-347 DDGYYNITEVY
+347 DDNYYNITEVY

-363 YYAICDWSDLDGG
+363 CYAICDWSNLDGG

-383 QVISDDTLQTNE
+383 QIISDDTLQTNE

-414 WTVTIAD
+414 WTVTIED
-421 RYISK
+421 RYIKK

-526 ASAGFRTESCL
+526 ASAGFRAESCL

-557 KFDAALYSPNYLD
+557 KFDAALYSPYYLD
-570 SGLTSQW
+570 SGETSAW

-598 IFDEGGHE
+598 IFDEGGHK
-606 PYLLDGHMR
+606 PYLLDGRMR

>member
-1 MAKSIKIGSD
+1 MAKSIKIGSN
-11 YFDMTEFPQNQTTN
+11 YFNMTEFPHGQTGS
-25 IIVEMYDYSH
+25 IIVELYEYSH
-35 YEILFV
+35 YDIKFI
-41 RDISDM
+41 RDISKM

-71 ETDDQMWF
+71 ETDDQNWF

-92 ASGTL
+92 SSGNL
-97 RSVSWS
+97 RSTSWT
-103 KYCYHLVKTYI
+103 KICYHLVKTYT
-114 NDDDPNRELFKIDL
+114 NDNTGEIKKLEL
-128 GYFIP
+128 GYFVP
-133 TSDDYSYSPT
+133 TSDDYNYSPT
-143 DGTIN
+143 DGTIS

-160 EKGGSVVTYTETKL
+160 EKGGGVVTYTETKITID
-174 VPVLDTEH
+174 PETH
-182 TSENTANNN
+182 K
-191 TNNNSSNN
+191 
-199 ENTSEN
+199 
-205 DNSSTNT
+205 
-212 TTNQVYKWV
+212 QVE
-221 KMTLPVTL
+221 MTLPVTL

-247 GAAAQDV
+247 GAASQDI

-263 PLKWGKVGDGQK
+263 PLKWGQTGDGQK

-299 DMAFEGATFWVD
+299 DMSFEGGTFWVD
-311 EDRVLNMSSKPTKRD
+311 EDRVLNMSSKPTTR
-326 GIELYWREYGNL
+326 GGVELYWREYGNL
-338 FLSDGSSYN
+338 FLSESSSYS
-347 DDGYYNITEVY
+347 DDNYYNITEVY

-363 YYAICDWSDLDGG
+363 YYAICDWSNLDGG
-376 ITHFARK
+376 TTHFARK
-383 QVISDDTLQTNE
+383 QIISDDTLQTNE

-414 WTVTIAD
+414 WTVTIED
-421 RYISK
+421 RYIKK

-484 HTPQIYAHE
+484 HTPEIYAHE

-502 YVTGEDIENA
+502 FVTGEDIENA

-526 ASAGFRTESCL
+526 ASSGFRTESCL

-582 DLPVPVRPD
+582 NLPVPVKPD

-615 VLTDGNG
+615 VLTDKDG

>member
-1 MAKSIKIGSD
+1 MAKTMKIGSD
-11 YFDMTEFPQNQTTN
+11 YFDMTEFPQAQTTN
-25 IIVEMYDYSH
+25 IIVELYEYSH
-35 YEILFV
+35 YDIKFV
-41 RDISDM
+41 RDISKM

-71 ETDDQMWF
+71 ETDDQNWF

-92 ASGTL
+92 TSGNLCST
-97 RSVSWS
+97 SWT
-103 KYCYHLVKTYI
+103 KICYHLVKTYT
-114 NDDDPNRELFKIDL
+114 NDNTGELFKIDL
-128 GYFIP
+128 GYFVP

-143 DGTIN
+143 DGTLN

-160 EKGGSVVTYTETKL
+160 EKGGGVVTYTETK
-174 VPVLDTEH
+174 
-182 TSENTANNN
+182 
-191 TNNNSSNN
+191 
-199 ENTSEN
+199 
-205 DNSSTNT
+205 T
-212 TTNQVYKWV
+212 TIDPETHKKVE
-221 KMTLPVTL
+221 MTLPVTL

-247 GAAAQDV
+247 GAASQDI

-263 PLKWGKVGDGQK
+263 PLKWGQTGDGQK

-311 EDRVLNMSSKPTKRD
+311 EDRVLNMSSKPTTR
-326 GIELYWREYGNL
+326 GGVELYWREYGNL
-338 FLSDGSSYN
+338 FLSESSSYS
-347 DDGYYNITEVY
+347 DDNYYNITEVY

-363 YYAICDWSDLDGG
+363 CYAICDWSNLDGG

-383 QVISDDTLQTNE
+383 QIISDDTLQTNE

-414 WTVTIAD
+414 WTVTIED
-421 RYISK
+421 RYIKK

-526 ASAGFRTESCL
+526 ASAGFRAESCL

-557 KFDAALYSPNYLD
+557 KFDAALYSPYYLD
-570 SGLTSQW
+570 SGETSAW

-598 IFDEGGHE
+598 IFDEGGHK
-606 PYLLDGHMR
+606 PYLLDGRMR
-615 VLTDGNG
+615 VQTDGNG

>member
-1 MAKSIKIGSD
+1 MAKSGKIGSD
-11 YFDMTEFPQNQTTN
+11 YFDMTEFPHGQTTN
-25 IIVEMYDYSH
+25 IIVELYEYSH
-35 YEILFV
+35 YDIKFV
-41 RDISDM
+41 RDISNM
-47 VVDYSYDCTSDDNIH
+47 VIDYSYDCTSDDNIH

-71 ETDDQMWF
+71 ETDDQNWF

-92 ASGTL
+92 TSGNL
-97 RSVSWS
+97 RSTSWT
-103 KYCYHLVKTYI
+103 KICYHLVKTYT
-114 NDDDPNRELFKIDL
+114 NNNTGEFKKLEL
-128 GYFIP
+128 GYFVP

-143 DGTIN
+143 DGTIS

-160 EKGGSVVTYTETKL
+160 EKGGGVVTYTETKITIDPETHER
-174 VPVLDTEH
+174 VE
-182 TSENTANNN
+182 
-191 TNNNSSNN
+191 
-199 ENTSEN
+199 
-205 DNSSTNT
+205 
-212 TTNQVYKWV
+212 
-221 KMTLPVTL
+221 MTLPVTL

-247 GAAAQDV
+247 GAAAQDI

-263 PLKWGKVGDGQK
+263 PLKWGQTGDGQK

-311 EDRVLNMSSKPTKRD
+311 EDRVLNMSSKPTTRGGVELFWRD
-326 GIELYWREYGNL
+326 YGNL
-338 FLSDGSSYN
+338 FLSESSSYN

-363 YYAICDWSDLDGG
+363 CYAICDWSHFDGG
-376 ITHFARK
+376 TTHFARK
-383 QVISDDTLQTNE
+383 QVISDDTLQTNK

-414 WTVTIAD
+414 WTVTIED
-421 RYISK
+421 RYIKK

-484 HTPQIYAHE
+484 HTPEIYSHE

-502 YVTGEDIENA
+502 YVTGEDIESA
-512 VVKIYATDPYGVDG
+512 IVKIYATDPYGVDG
-526 ASAGFRTESCL
+526 ASAGFRAESCL

-577 YTVTI
+577 HTVTI
-582 DLPVPVRPD
+582 NLPVPVRPD
-591 TNPYPHP
+591 LNPYPHP

-615 VLTDGNG
+615 VLTDKDG

>member
-1 MAKSIKIGSD
+1 MAKSIKIGSN
-11 YFDMTEFPQNQTTN
+11 YFDMAEFPHSQTSN
-25 IIVEMYDYSH
+25 IIVELYEYSH
-35 YEILFV
+35 YDIKFI

-71 ETDDQMWF
+71 ETDDQNWF

-92 ASGTL
+92 SSGNL
-97 RSVSWS
+97 RSTSWT
-103 KYCYHLVKTYI
+103 KICYHLVKTYT
-114 NDDDPNRELFKIDL
+114 NDNTGEIKKLEL
-128 GYFIP
+128 GYFVP
-133 TSDDYSYSPT
+133 TSDDYNYSPT
-143 DGTIN
+143 DGTIS

-160 EKGGSVVTYTETKL
+160 EKGGGVVTYTETKITID
-174 VPVLDTEH
+174 PETHE
-182 TSENTANNN
+182 
-191 TNNNSSNN
+191 
-199 ENTSEN
+199 
-205 DNSSTNT
+205 
-212 TTNQVYKWV
+212 QVE
-221 KMTLPVTL
+221 MTLPVTL

-247 GAAAQDV
+247 GAASQDI

-263 PLKWGKVGDGQK
+263 PLKWGQTGDGQK
-275 LWQLPYDLDFDN
+275 LWQLPYDLEFDN

-311 EDRVLNMSSKPTKRD
+311 EDRVLNMSSKPTTR
-326 GIELYWREYGNL
+326 GGVELYWREYGNL
-338 FLSDGSSYN
+338 FLSESSSYN

-363 YYAICDWSDLDGG
+363 CYAICDWSHFDGG
-376 ITHFARK
+376 TTHFARK
-383 QVISDDTLQTNE
+383 QIISDDTLQTNE

-403 ETYKARYGHQT
+403 ETYKARYGHQI
-414 WTVTIAD
+414 WTVTIED
-421 RYISK
+421 RYIKK

-484 HTPQIYAHE
+484 HTPEIYAHE

-512 VVKIYATDPYGVDG
+512 VVKIYATDSYGVDG
-526 ASAGFRTESCL
+526 ASSGFRTESCL

-582 DLPVPVRPD
+582 NLPVPVRPD

>member
-1 MAKSIKIGSD
+1 MAKSIKIGSN
-11 YFDMTEFPQNQTTN
+11 YFDMTEFPQAQTTN
-25 IIVEMYDYSH
+25 IIVELYEYSH
-35 YEILFV
+35 YDIKFV

-71 ETDDQMWF
+71 ETDDQNWF

-92 ASGTL
+92 TSGNL
-97 RSVSWS
+97 RSTSWT
-103 KYCYHLVKTYI
+103 KICYHLVKTYT
-114 NDDDPNRELFKIDL
+114 NDNTGEVKRLEL
-128 GYFIP
+128 GYFVP
-133 TSDDYSYSPT
+133 TSDDYNYSPT
-143 DGTIN
+143 DGTVS

-160 EKGGSVVTYTETKL
+160 EKGGSVVAHTETT
-174 VPVLDTEH
+174 VTFDPETH
-182 TSENTANNN
+182 Q
-191 TNNNSSNN
+191 
-199 ENTSEN
+199 
-205 DNSSTNT
+205 
-212 TTNQVYKWV
+212 QVT
-221 KMTLPVTL
+221 MTLPVTL

-235 SIDGDLI
+235 SINGDLI

-247 GAAAQDV
+247 GAAAQDI

-263 PLKWGKVGDGQK
+263 PLKWGQVGDGQK

-311 EDRVLNMSSKPTKRD
+311 EDRVLNMGSKPTRRG

-338 FLSDGSSYN
+338 FLSESSSYS

-363 YYAICDWSDLDGG
+363 CYAICDWSNLDGG
-376 ITHFARK
+376 TTHFARK
-383 QVISDDTLQTNE
+383 QIISDDTLQTNE

-403 ETYKARYGHQT
+403 ETYRARYGHQT
-414 WTVTIAD
+414 WTVTIDD

-476 MKQYAVQL
+476 MKQYTIQL
-484 HTPQIYAHE
+484 HTPEIYNHE

-512 VVKIYATDPYGVDG
+512 IVKIYATDPYGADG
-526 ASAGFRTESCL
+526 ASAGFRAESCL

-557 KFDAALYSPNYLD
+557 KFDAALYSPHYLD
-570 SGLTSQW
+570 SGETSAW

-582 DLPVPVRPD
+582 NLPVPVRPD

-606 PYLLDGHMR
+606 PYLLDGRMR

>member
-11 YFDMTEFPQNQTTN
+11 YFDMAEFPQSQTSN
-25 IIVEMYDYSH
+25 IIVELYEYSH
-35 YEILFV
+35 YDIKFV

-71 ETDDQMWF
+71 ETDDQNWF

-92 ASGTL
+92 SSGNL
-97 RSVSWS
+97 RSTSWT
-103 KYCYHLVKTYI
+103 KICYHLVKTYI
-114 NDDDPNRELFKIDL
+114 NNNTGEFKKLEL
-128 GYFIP
+128 GYFVP
-133 TSDDYSYSPT
+133 TSDDYNYSPT
-143 DGTIN
+143 DGTIS

-160 EKGGSVVTYTETKL
+160 EKGGGVVTYTETKITID
-174 VPVLDTEH
+174 PETH
-182 TSENTANNN
+182 
-191 TNNNSSNN
+191 
-199 ENTSEN
+199 
-205 DNSSTNT
+205 
-212 TTNQVYKWV
+212 NQVE
-221 KMTLPVTL
+221 MTLPVTL

-247 GAAAQDV
+247 GAAAQHI

-263 PLKWGKVGDGQK
+263 PLKWGQTGNGQK
-275 LWQLPYDLDFDN
+275 LWQLPYDLEFEA

-311 EDRVLNMSSKPTKRD
+311 EDRVLNMSSKPTTR
-326 GIELYWREYGNL
+326 GGVELYWREYGNL
-338 FLSDGSSYN
+338 FLSESSSYS
-347 DDGYYNITEVY
+347 DDNYYNITEVY

-363 YYAICDWSDLDGG
+363 CYAICDWSNLDGG

-383 QVISDDTLQTNE
+383 QIISDDTLQTNE

-476 MKQYAVQL
+476 MKQYTIQL
-484 HTPQIYAHE
+484 HTPEIYNHE

-512 VVKIYATDPYGVDG
+512 IVKIYATDPYGVDG
-526 ASAGFRTESCL
+526 ASAGFRAESCL

-557 KFDAALYSPNYLD
+557 KFDAALYSPYYLD
-570 SGLTSQW
+570 SGETSAW
-577 YTVTI
+577 YTVI
-582 DLPVPVRPD
+582 VDLPVPVRPD

-598 IFDEGGHE
+598 IFDEGGHK
-606 PYLLDGHMR
+606 PYLLDGRMR

-622 NALTI
+622 NILTI

>member
-1 MAKSIKIGSD
+1 MAKSGKIGSD
-11 YFDMTEFPQNQTTN
+11 YFDMTEFPHGQTTN
-25 IIVEMYDYSH
+25 IIVELYEYSH
-35 YEILFV
+35 YDIKFV
-41 RDISDM
+41 RDISKM
-47 VVDYSYDCTSDDNIH
+47 IVDYSYDCTSDDNIH

-71 ETDDQMWF
+71 ETDDQNWF

-92 ASGTL
+92 TSGNL
-97 RSVSWS
+97 RSTSWT
-103 KYCYHLVKTYI
+103 KICYHLVKTYT
-114 NDDDPNRELFKIDL
+114 NNNTGEFKKLEL
-128 GYFIP
+128 GYFVP

-143 DGTIN
+143 DGTIS

-160 EKGGSVVTYTETKL
+160 EKGGGVVTYTETKITIDPETHER
-174 VPVLDTEH
+174 VE
-182 TSENTANNN
+182 
-191 TNNNSSNN
+191 
-199 ENTSEN
+199 
-205 DNSSTNT
+205 
-212 TTNQVYKWV
+212 
-221 KMTLPVTL
+221 MTLPVTL

-247 GAAAQDV
+247 GAAAQDI

-263 PLKWGKVGDGQK
+263 PLKWGQTGDGQK

-311 EDRVLNMSSKPTKRD
+311 EDRVLNMSSKPTTRGGVELFWRD
-326 GIELYWREYGNL
+326 YGNL
-338 FLSDGSSYN
+338 FLSESSSYN

-363 YYAICDWSDLDGG
+363 CYAICDWSHFDGG
-376 ITHFARK
+376 TTHFARK
-383 QVISDDTLQTNE
+383 QVISDDTLQTNK

-414 WTVTIAD
+414 WTVTIED
-421 RYISK
+421 RYIKK

-484 HTPQIYAHE
+484 HTPEIYSHE

-502 YVTGEDIENA
+502 YVTGEDIESA
-512 VVKIYATDPYGVDG
+512 IVKIYATDPYGVDG
-526 ASAGFRTESCL
+526 ASAGFRAESCL

-582 DLPVPVRPD
+582 NLPVPVRPD
-591 TNPYPHP
+591 LNPYPHP

-615 VLTDGNG
+615 VLTDKDG

>member
-1 MAKSIKIGSD
+1 MSYLDLVK
-11 YFDMTEFPQNQTTN
+11 FPQSQTTN
-25 IIVEMYDYSH
+25 IIVEMYEYSH
-35 YEILFV
+35 YGVQFL
-41 RDISDM
+41 RDISHM

-71 ETDDQMWF
+71 ETDDQNWF
-79 MKRENKMREWVDE
+79 MKRENKMREWVDGK
-92 ASGTL
+92 SGNIQ
-97 RSVSWS
+97 SVSWT
-103 KYCYHLVKTYI
+103 KICYHLVKTYI
-114 NDDDPNRELFKIDL
+114 NDDDPNRELCKIDL
-128 GYFIP
+128 GYFVP
-133 TSDDYSYSPT
+133 TNDDYSYSPT
-143 DGTIN
+143 DGTIT

-160 EKGGSVVTYTETKL
+160 EKGGGVVTHTETKITIDPETHEK
-174 VPVLDTEH
+174 VE
-182 TSENTANNN
+182 
-191 TNNNSSNN
+191 
-199 ENTSEN
+199 
-205 DNSSTNT
+205 
-212 TTNQVYKWV
+212 
-221 KMTLPVTL
+221 MTLPVAL

-242 YNMAM
+242 YNMVM

-254 TFMNYTAPI
+254 TYMNYTAPI
-263 PLKWGKVGDGQK
+263 PLKWGQTGDGQK
-275 LWQLPYDLDFDN
+275 LWYLPYDLEFDV

-299 DMAFEGATFWVD
+299 DMAFEGGTFWVD
-311 EDRVLNMSSKPTKRD
+311 EDRVLNMSSKPTKR
-326 GIELYWREYGNL
+326 GGCELYWRDYGAL
-338 FLSDGSSYN
+338 FLSESSSYN

-363 YYAICDWSDLDGG
+363 YYAKCDWSNLDGG
-376 ITHFARK
+376 TTHYARK
-383 QVISDDTLQTNE
+383 QIISDDTLQSNE

-414 WTVTIAD
+414 WTVTIED
-421 RYISK
+421 KYIKK
-426 FNKPSKIVGKRVEY
+426 FNKPSKIVGQRVEY

-471 LYETD
+471 LYEVELEKYEGD
-476 MKQYAVQL
+476 DLPEWKRYENQL
-484 HTPQIYAHE
+484 LQPQIYGHE

-502 YVTGEDIENA
+502 YVTSSDISKA
-512 VVKIYATDPYGVDG
+512 DIIKIYDSSGFKG
-526 ASAGFRTESCL
+526 EGNASDR
-537 VADNGVDKY
+537 Y

-577 YTVTI
+577 YTVAVA
-582 DLPVPVRPD
+582 LPIPEKP

-598 IFDEGGHE
+598 IVDKGGHK
-606 PYLLDGHMR
+606 PYLLDGRMR

-622 NALTI
+622 NILTL

>member
-1 MAKSIKIGSD
+1 MAKSIKIGSN
-11 YFDMTEFPQNQTTN
+11 YFDMAEFPHPQTSN
-25 IIVEMYDYSH
+25 IIVELYEYSH
-35 YEILFV
+35 YDIKFI

-71 ETDDQMWF
+71 ETDDQNWF

-92 ASGTL
+92 SSGNL
-97 RSVSWS
+97 RSTSWT
-103 KYCYHLVKTYI
+103 KICYHLVKTYT
-114 NDDDPNRELFKIDL
+114 NNNTGEFKKLEL
-128 GYFIP
+128 GYFVP

-143 DGTIN
+143 DGTIS

-160 EKGGSVVTYTETKL
+160 EKGGGVVTYTETKITID
-174 VPVLDTEH
+174 PETHE
-182 TSENTANNN
+182 
-191 TNNNSSNN
+191 
-199 ENTSEN
+199 
-205 DNSSTNT
+205 
-212 TTNQVYKWV
+212 QVE
-221 KMTLPVTL
+221 MTLPVTL

-247 GAAAQDV
+247 GAASKDI

-263 PLKWGKVGDGQK
+263 PLKWGQTGDGQK

-287 DIGRADELQQLM
+287 DIGRADELQQIM
-299 DMAFEGATFWVD
+299 DMAFEGGTFWVD
-311 EDRVLNMSSKPTKRD
+311 EDRVLNMSSKPTTR
-326 GIELYWREYGNL
+326 GGVELYWREYGNL
-338 FLSDGSSYN
+338 FLSESSSYN

-363 YYAICDWSDLDGG
+363 CYAICDWSHLDGG
-376 ITHFARK
+376 TTHFARK
-383 QVISDDTLQTNE
+383 QIISDDTLQTND

-414 WTVTIAD
+414 WTVTIED
-421 RYISK
+421 RYIKK

-476 MKQYAVQL
+476 MRQYAVQL
-484 HTPQIYAHE
+484 HTPEIYTHE

-577 YTVTI
+577 YTVTV

-598 IFDEGGHE
+598 IFDGGGHE

>member
-1 MAKSIKIGSD
+1 MKIGSS
-11 YFDMTEFPQNQTTN
+11 YLKLKKFPQSETTN
-25 IIVEMYDYSH
+25 VIVQMCEYSH
-35 YEILFV
+35 YDIFFIK
-41 RDISDM
+41 DISDI
-47 VVDYSYDCTSDDNIH
+47 VIDYSYDCTSDDNIH

-71 ETDDQMWF
+71 EPDDQTWF
-79 MKRENKMREWVDE
+79 MKRENKMREWVDGI
-92 ASGTL
+92 SGNVCST
-97 RSVSWS
+97 SWT
-103 KYCYHLVKTYI
+103 KICYHIIKTYT
-114 NDDDPNRELFKIDL
+114 NDDTGEVNKIDL
-128 GYFIP
+128 GYFVP
-133 TSDDYSYSPT
+133 TSDDYNYSPT
-143 DGTIN
+143 EGTIS

-160 EKGGSVVTYTETKL
+160 EKGGSIVTYTETKITIDPETHEK
-174 VPVLDTEH
+174 VE
-182 TSENTANNN
+182 
-191 TNNNSSNN
+191 
-199 ENTSEN
+199 
-205 DNSSTNT
+205 
-212 TTNQVYKWV
+212 
-221 KMTLPVTL
+221 MTLPVTL

-254 TFMNYTAPI
+254 TYMNYTAPI
-263 PLKWGKVGDGQK
+263 PLKWGQTGDGQK
-275 LWQLPYDLDFDN
+275 LWYLPYDLEFDA

-299 DMAFEGATFWVD
+299 DMAFEGGTFWVD
-311 EDRVLNMSSKPTKRD
+311 EDRVLNMSSKPTKR
-326 GIELYWREYGNL
+326 GGCELYWQEYGAL
-338 FLSDGSSYN
+338 FLSESSSYS

-363 YYAICDWSDLDGG
+363 YYAKCDWSHLDGG

-383 QVISDDTLQTNE
+383 QIISDDTLQSNE

-414 WTVTIAD
+414 WTVTIED

-426 FNKPSKIVGKRVEY
+426 FNKPSKIVGQRIEY

-471 LYETD
+471 LYEVELEKYEGED
-476 MKQYAVQL
+476 LPEWKRYENQL
-484 HTPQIYAHE
+484 AQPEIYRHE
-493 IIDNKYIRL
+493 IIDDKYIRL
-502 YVTGEDIENA
+502 YVAGEDIYKA
-512 VVKIYATDPYGVDG
+512 SIIKIYDSSGFKGEGNATDG
-526 ASAGFRTESCL
+526 
-537 VADNGVDKY
+537 Y

-557 KFDAALYSPNYLD
+557 KFDAALYSPYYLD
-570 SGLTSQW
+570 SGETSAW
-577 YTVTI
+577 YTVTV